1 MNTMAGSLT
10 DLVDDYLRVRRA
22 LGYKLDGTGR
32 VLHRFVAY
40 LDAQDAETVTV
51 ADAVGFATE
60 PPVVSP
66 RTQALR
72 LSAIRC
78 FTRWAR
84 CQDPRIEV
92 PPTRIL
98 PARPTRVAPYIYTDQ
113 EIEALL
119 DAADTLRPV
128 LRAATYRTLIGLMA
142 ATGTRTGEALGL
154 DIASFDPQGRTLTV
168 VGKYGKTR
176 RLPLHPTVSA
186 ALAGYLEQRRGF
198 TPATDEPAL
207 FVSTNGTRLH
217 RSSVHP
223 TFRQLTDTA
232 GIGPV
237 SSSCRPRL
245 HDLRHRYAVLTML
258 DAYRRGDDP
267 AVVLPILST
276 WLGHTEP
283 RDTYW
288 YLTGTAELLDA
299 AARRLEQATDGEG
312 RS

>member
-1 MNTMAGSLT
+1 MNTMAQTLAG
-10 DLVDDYLRVRRA
+10 LVEDYLRVRRA
-22 LGYKLDGTGR
+22 LGYKLEGVER
-32 VLHRFVAY
+32 VLHRFIAY
-40 LDAQDAETVTV
+40 LDAHDGVAVTV
-51 ADAVGFATE
+51 ADAVGFATA
-60 PPVVSP
+60 PPAVSP

-84 CQDPRIEV
+84 CQNPDIEV
-92 PPTRIL
+92 PPARVL

-113 EIEALL
+113 EVQALL
-119 DAADTLRPV
+119 DAADMLHPG

-142 ATGTRTGEALGL
+142 ATGIRTGEALGL
-154 DIASFDPQGRTLTV
+154 DIASFDPQDHTLTV
-168 VGKYGKTR
+168 TGKYGKIR
-176 RLPLHPTVSA
+176 RLPLHPTVGA
-186 ALAGYLEQRRGF
+186 ALNSYLEQRQSF
-198 TPATDEPAL
+198 APAADEAAL

-217 RSSVHP
+217 RSGVHP
-223 TFRQLTDTA
+223 TFRQLTVTA
-232 GIGPV
+232 GIKPA

-276 WLGHTEP
+276 WLGHTDP

-288 YLTGTAELLDA
+288 YLTGTAELFDA
-299 AARRLEQATDGEG
+299 AAHRLKQATDGKSG
-312 RS
+312 S

>member
-1 MNTMAGSLT
+1 MTMTETLT

-22 LGYKLDGTGR
+22 LGYKLEGTKR
-32 VLHRFVAY
+32 VLHRFVAD
-40 LDAQDAETVTV
+40 LDAHDADAVTV
-51 ADAVGFATE
+51 ADAVGFATA
-60 PPVVSP
+60 PPAVSP

-78 FTRWAR
+78 FARWAR

-92 PPTRIL
+92 PPARIL
-98 PARPTRVAPYIYTDQ
+98 PARSTRVAPYIYTDQ
-113 EIEALL
+113 EIHALL
-119 DAADTLRPV
+119 DAADTLRPE

-142 ATGTRTGEALGL
+142 ATGIRTGEALGL
-154 DIASFDPQGRTLTV
+154 NIASFDAQGHTLTV
-168 VGKYGKTR
+168 IGKYGKIR
-176 RLPLHPTVSA
+176 QLPLHPTVSA
-186 ALAGYLEQRRGF
+186 ALSGYLEQRRSFASAVAEG
-198 TPATDEPAL
+198 AL

-217 RSSVHP
+217 RSGVHP
-223 TFRQLTDTA
+223 TFRQLTVTA

-245 HDLRHRYAVLTML
+245 HDLRHRYAVATMI
-258 DAYRRGDDP
+258 DAYHRGEDP

-299 AARRLEQATDGEG
+299 AARRLDPDGDGEG